1 MGKHISL
8 LIILNDVVKKD
19 RSIMKNKIIAVL
31 MATALFL
38 SVGCST
44 VSPVQNENGIE
55 DVPTTGDGGG
65 GDVTETGNG

>member
-1 MGKHISL
+1 
-8 LIILNDVVKKD
+8 
-19 RSIMKNKIIAVL
+19 MKNKIIAVL